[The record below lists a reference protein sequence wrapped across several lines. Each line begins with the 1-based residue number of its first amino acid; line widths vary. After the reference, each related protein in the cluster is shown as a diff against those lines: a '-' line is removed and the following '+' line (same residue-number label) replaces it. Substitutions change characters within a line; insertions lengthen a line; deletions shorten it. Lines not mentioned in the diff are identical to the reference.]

1 MLPPSRTLT
10 RDEADAFG
18 RELDALRD
26 EVRADL
32 GQRDVDHIR
41 AVIRAAHRAEAAGR
55 LLLHFGVG
63 PVSFVL
69 GSGALGVAKILENM
83 EIGHN
88 LMHGQYDWTRDP
100 ALDAGYE
107 WDNACDGGDWRHS
120 HNFEHHTFTNI
131 LGKDRDIGY
140 GFLRVSPEQP
150 WHPRHLGQPIVATFL
165 ALNFQ
170 WGVATH
176 DLRVDELMSGKQSWA
191 RLRER
196 ARPFLRKAGWQ
207 LGKDYVFFPA
217 LALANAPRVFA
228 GNMVANLTRNLW
240 TFAVIFCGHFP
251 EGVRVFHEDEVA
263 DESRGQW
270 YLRQLA
276 GSANIEGGSTFH
288 VMTGHLSHQI
298 EHHLFPDLPA
308 SRYPEMAPRV
318 REICERYGQRYNTG
332 GFARQ
337 LGSVVGKLLRYALP
351 GGARAPLTEAAGV
364 LRRSARELQTVARVL
379 RVDDDL
385 APVVLDARDRARPHD
400 LAVVEEHLQRLTDV
414 RKGDDEADV
423 VAVASVA

>member
-1 MLPPSRTLT
+1 MTPQSRTLT
-10 RDEADAFG
+10 AAEADAFG
-18 RELDALRD
+18 RELDALRA

-55 LLLHFGVG
+55 LLLQFGLG

-88 LMHGQYDWTRDP
+88 LMHGQYDWTHDP
-100 ALDAGYE
+100 ALAADYE
-107 WDNACDGGDWRHS
+107 WDNACDGDDWRHS

-131 LGKDRDIGY
+131 LGQDRDIGY
-140 GFLRVSPEQP
+140 GFLRVSPEQR
-150 WHPRHLGQPIVATFL
+150 WYPRHLSQPIVAVFL

-176 DLRVDELMSGKQSWA
+176 DLRIDELSRGKQTWA
-191 RLRER
+191 QLRAR
-196 ARPFLRKAGWQ
+196 ARPFLRKATWQ
-207 LGKDYVFFPA
+207 LVKDYVVFPA
-217 LALANAPRVFA
+217 LAGPNAPRVIA
-228 GNMVANLTRNLW
+228 GNLLANLTRNLW

-251 EGVRVFHEDEVA
+251 EGVRLFHPDEVV
-263 DESRGQW
+263 DESRGRW

-318 REICERYGQRYNTG
+318 RAICERYGQRYCTG
-332 GFARQ
+332 SFARQ
-337 LGSVVGKLLRYALP
+337 LGSVIGKLVRYAWP
-351 GGARAPLTEAAGV
+351 GGQRTPRAAKPAAVEPAAIEPSAAMRELARAA
-364 LRRSARELQTVARVL
+364 
-379 RVDDDL
+379 
-385 APVVLDARDRARPHD
+385 
-400 LAVVEEHLQRLTDV
+400 
-414 RKGDDEADV
+414 
-423 VAVASVA
+423 